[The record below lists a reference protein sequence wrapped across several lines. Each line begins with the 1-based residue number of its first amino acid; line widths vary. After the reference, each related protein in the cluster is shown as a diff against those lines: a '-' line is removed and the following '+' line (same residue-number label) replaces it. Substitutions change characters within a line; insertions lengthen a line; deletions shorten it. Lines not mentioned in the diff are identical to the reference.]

1 MTSRSNVMDRSYPTF
16 PFFKRLFLTFSVGTI
31 IHSGVFA
38 QAPPA
43 PTQRCGTLQAHPFAQ
58 PQAGGL
64 SLSARPHRPD
74 QMTLGRP
81 TVPGEGNRTND
92 LGHSYT
98 AEPEYY
104 ISPGGHFKIWYVTT
118 TEDRPGAGWPEL
130 DDAGDGAVPEYVRH
144 CATFLEESRR
154 VIVEELGYR
163 PPPVD
168 YQYHDRYEA
177 MDSDDGG
184 DGLYDVYIT
193 DLPSQFSGYS
203 RPEAVT
209 DGAALP
215 SYIVVEND
223 FVESRRTP
231 EKALDLLKITIA
243 HEYFHAV
250 QFGYDA
256 GEEAFW
262 LEQSAVWIEEQVYD
276 EVNDYLTYLPSFSGF
291 LTEPW
296 IALDTSDGE
305 HEYAGVL
312 WPLFLEKRHGR
323 DLIRE
328 IWERSVTSRAL
339 AAIDEG
345 LRSVG
350 SDLASAF
357 QEFSSWNVFTES
369 RANPDRFYEE
379 GALYPLVEL
388 SALHEP
394 VLQHDSASYRFDGP
408 QIPAARY
415 PAHLAAN
422 YIRFVPDSSLHGG
435 LRIEFTG
442 ITGEWG
448 VSVAG
453 SGAADT
459 VMTVPATRGSVTIEV
474 PDWTRYETL
483 MLVVASLERSGDGFE
498 YAYSA
503 TFDPGLTG
511 RGRPIAASLS
521 TFPNPVHMSSGP
533 ATVRYEVGRA
543 GEVSLV
549 LYNVLGRKVRT
560 LVDGAH
566 AQGTF
571 TTTWDGRDDAGGQVA
586 SGVYFCRMTT
596 GGLDDGGGVTRKLLL
611 LK

>member
-1 MTSRSNVMDRSYPTF
+1 M
-16 PFFKRLFLTFSVGTI
+16 
-31 IHSGVFA
+31 
-38 QAPPA
+38 
-43 PTQRCGTLQAHPFAQ
+43 
-58 PQAGGL
+58 
-64 SLSARPHRPD
+64 
-74 QMTLGRP
+74 GRP
-81 TVPGEGNRTND
+81 TLPGEGNRTNE

-98 AEPEYY
+98 TEPEYY

-130 DDAGDGAVPEYVRH
+130 DDASTGAVPEYVRH
-144 CATFLEESRR
+144 CATYLEESRR

-177 MDSDDGG
+177 MGSDDGG
-184 DGLYDVYIT
+184 DRLYDVYIS
-193 DLPSQFSGYS
+193 DLPSQFSGYT
-203 RPEAVT
+203 RPETVT
-209 DGAALP
+209 DGTALP
-215 SYIVVEND
+215 SYIVVDND
-223 FVESRRTP
+223 FVESRKTP
-231 EKALDLLKITIA
+231 EAALDLLKITIA

-250 QFGYDA
+250 QFGYDS

-296 IALDTSDGE
+296 IALDTANGE

-323 DLIRE
+323 DLIRK
-328 IWERSVTSRAL
+328 IWERTGTNRAL
-339 AAIDEG
+339 EAIDEG

-357 QEFSSWNVFTES
+357 QEFTSWNVFTEK
-369 RANPDRFYEE
+369 RANADRFYEE
-379 GALYPLVEL
+379 GALYPPVEL
-388 SALHEP
+388 TAVHEP
-394 VLQHDSASYRFDGP
+394 VLQSDAAPYRYDGP
-408 QIPAARY
+408 DIPAARY

-422 YIRFVPDSSLHGG
+422 YVRLVPDPSLHGG

-448 VSVAG
+448 VSVVG
-453 SGAADT
+453 SGAVDT

-474 PDWTRYETL
+474 PDWTRYETV
-483 MLVVASLERSGDGFE
+483 MLVAASLERSGAGFE
-498 YAYSA
+498 YAYTA
-503 TFDPGLTG
+503 TYDPGLTG
-511 RGRPIAASLS
+511 SGRPIAASLT
-521 TFPNPVHMSSGP
+521 TFPNPFYMSNGP
-533 ATVRYEVGRA
+533 AAVRYEVERP
-543 GEVSLV
+543 GEVSLI

-560 LVDGAH
+560 LVDGTH
-566 AQGTF
+566 SQGTF
-571 TTTWDGRDDAGGQVA
+571 NTTWDGRDDAGGRVA

-596 GGLDDGGGVTRKLLL
+596 GGSPDGPGVTRKLLL

>member
-1 MTSRSNVMDRSYPTF
+1 MISTITSNGTNIPTF
-16 PFFKRLFLTFSVGTI
+16 SRILTSLVVLLSVPT
-31 IHSGVFA
+31 VFA
-38 QAPPA
+38 QTPPD
-43 PTQRCGTLQAHPFAQ
+43 QRCGTLHVHPFAHAQ
-58 PQAGGL
+58 TGGL
-64 SLSARPHRPD
+64 SLAARPHRPD
-74 QMTLGRP
+74 QVTLGRP

-104 ISPGGHFKIWYVTT
+104 ISPGGNFKIWYVTT
-118 TEDRPGAGWPEL
+118 TEDRPGAGWPEF
-130 DDAGDGAVPEYVRH
+130 DDAGSGAVPEYVRL
-144 CATFLEESRR
+144 CATYLEESRR

-168 YQYHDRYEA
+168 YQYHDLYEA

-184 DGLYDVYIT
+184 DGLYDVYIS
-193 DLPSQFSGYS
+193 DLPSQFSGYA
-203 RPEAVT
+203 RPEAVAE
-209 DGAALP
+209 GASLP

-231 EKALDLLKITIA
+231 EEALDLLKITIA

-296 IALDTSDGE
+296 ISLDTSNGE

-312 WPLFLEKRHGR
+312 WPLFLEKRHDR
-323 DLIRE
+323 DLIRK
-328 IWERSVTSRAL
+328 IWERAGTSRAL

-357 QEFSSWNVFTES
+357 QEFASWNVFTGS
-369 RANPDRFYEE
+369 RANADRFYEE
-379 GALYPLVEL
+379 GALYPQVEL

-394 VLQHDSASYRFDGP
+394 VLQRDAGSYRFDGP

-415 PAHLAAN
+415 PDHLGAN
-422 YIRFVPDSSLHGG
+422 YVRFVPDSSLHGG

-442 ITGEWG
+442 MTGEWG

-453 SGAADT
+453 SGEVDT
-459 VMTVPATRGSVTIEV
+459 VMTFPATSGSVTIEV

-483 MLVVASLERSGDGFE
+483 MLVAASLERSGAGFE
-498 YAYSA
+498 YAYTA
-503 TFDPGLTG
+503 TYDPGLTG
-511 RGRPIAASLS
+511 SGRPIAASLA
-521 TFPNPVHMSSGP
+521 TFPNPVYMSEGP
-533 ATVRYEVGRA
+533 ATVRYEVDRP
-543 GEVSLV
+543 GEVSLI

-571 TTTWDGRDDAGGQVA
+571 NTTWDGRDDAGGRVA

-596 GGLDDGGGVTRKLLL
+596 GGSSDGPGVTRKLLL

>member
-1 MTSRSNVMDRSYPTF
+1 MTPRPNVMDRSFPASTF
-16 PFFKRLFLTFSVGTI
+16 LKRLFLTLIAGAVT
-31 IHSGVFA
+31 HSGVFA
-38 QAPPA
+38 QAPS
-43 PTQRCGTLQAHPFAQ
+43 TQRCGTLHVHPVAQ
-58 PQAGGL
+58 FEAGGL
-64 SLSARPHRPD
+64 AARPHRPD
-74 QMTLGRP
+74 QVTVGRP
-81 TVPGEGNRTND
+81 TVPGEGDRTDD

-98 AEPEYY
+98 VAPEYY
-104 ISPGGHFKIWYVTT
+104 VSPGGNFKVWYVTT

-130 DDAGDGAVPEYVRH
+130 EDAGAGTVPEYVRH

-163 PPPVD
+163 PPPMD
-168 YQYHDRYEA
+168 YRYHDQYEA

-184 DGLYDVYIT
+184 DGLYDVYIS
-193 DLPSQFSGYS
+193 DLPSQFSGYT

-209 DGAALP
+209 TGASLP
-215 SYIVVEND
+215 SYIVVDND
-223 FVESRRTP
+223 FAESRRTV
-231 EKALDLLKITIA
+231 EKALDLLRITVA

-256 GEEAFW
+256 GEAAFW

-276 EVNDYLTYLPSFSGF
+276 EVDDYLTYLPTFSGF

-296 IALDTSDGE
+296 LALDTSNGE

-312 WPLFLEKRHGR
+312 WPLYLEKRHDR
-323 DLIRE
+323 DLIRN
-328 IWERSVTSRAL
+328 IWERSATEHAL
-339 AAIDEG
+339 EAIDGG

-357 QEFSSWNVFTES
+357 QEFTTWNVFTDS
-369 RANPDRFYEE
+369 RANADRFYEE
-379 GALYPLVEL
+379 GASYPPVEL

-394 VLQHDSASYRFDGP
+394 GHRRDAASYRFDGP
-408 QIPAARY
+408 QISASRY

-422 YIRFVPDSSLHGG
+422 YIGFVPDSSLSGG

-453 SGAADT
+453 SGAVDT

-474 PDWTRYETL
+474 PDWTRYETV
-483 MLVVASLERSGDGFE
+483 MLVVASLERTGAVFE
-498 YAYSA
+498 YAYTA

-511 RGRPIAASLS
+511 GGQADRPVAASLI
-521 TFPNPVHMSSGP
+521 TFPNPFHMGDGP
-533 ATVRYEVGRA
+533 ATVRYEVDRTGDVELA
-543 GEVSLV
+543 
-549 LYNVLGRKVRT
+549 LYNVLGQRVRT
-560 LVDGAH
+560 LVNGPH
-566 AQGTF
+566 SRGTF
-571 TTTWDGRDDAGGQVA
+571 TTTWDGRDDGGSRVA

-596 GGLDDGGGVTRKLLL
+596 GGSAGGSEVTRKLLL

>member
-1 MTSRSNVMDRSYPTF
+1 MTPRSNVMDRSFRTF
-16 PFFKRLFLTFSVGTI
+16 PFCKRLFLSIIVGTI
-31 IHSGVFA
+31 IHSGVYA
-38 QAPPA
+38 QTPPA
-43 PTQRCGTLQAHPFAQ
+43 QRCGTLHAHPFAD
-58 PQAGGL
+58 PQTGGL

-74 QMTLGRP
+74 QVTLGRP

-92 LGHSYT
+92 LGHTYT

-130 DDAGDGAVPEYVRH
+130 EDGGGSGIPEYVRY
-144 CATFLEESRR
+144 CADFLDESRR
-154 VIVEELGYR
+154 VIVDELGYR

-231 EKALDLLKITIA
+231 EKALDLLKITVA

-256 GEEAFW
+256 GEAAFW

-276 EVNDYLTYLPSFSGF
+276 EVDDYLTYLPSFSGF

-296 IALDTSDGE
+296 VALDTSNGE

-312 WPLFLEKRHGR
+312 WPLFLEQRHGR
-323 DLIRE
+323 DLIRS
-328 IWERSVTSRAL
+328 IWERAETLRAL
-339 AAIDEG
+339 EAIDEG
-345 LRSVG
+345 LRGVG
-350 SDLASAF
+350 SDLANAF
-357 QEFSSWNVFTES
+357 HEFTAWNVFTDE
-369 RANPDRFYEE
+369 RADPDRFYEE
-379 GALYPLVEL
+379 GASYPPVEL
-388 SALHEP
+388 SGLHEP
-394 VLQHDSASYRFDGP
+394 VLPDASGPLLFDGP
-408 QIPAARY
+408 RIPAGHY
-415 PAHLAAN
+415 PDHLAAN
-422 YIRFVPDSSLHGG
+422 YIGFVPDSSRHGG

-453 SGAADT
+453 SGEADT
-459 VMTVPATRGSVTIEV
+459 VMTAPATRGSATIEV
-474 PDWTRYETL
+474 PDWTRFETVV
-483 MLVVASLERSGDGFE
+483 LVVASLERTGAGFE
-498 YAYSA
+498 YAYTA

-511 RGRPIAASLS
+511 AGRPVAASLT
-521 TFPNPVHMSSGP
+521 TFPNPFYLGREP
-533 ATVRYEVGRA
+533 ATVRYEVDRSA
-543 GEVSLV
+543 DVMLA
-549 LYNVLGRKVRT
+549 LYDVRGRKVRT
-560 LVDGAH
+560 LVDGVH
-566 AQGTF
+566 SQGTF
-571 TTTWDGRDDAGGQVA
+571 TTTWDGRDDQGRRVA

-596 GGLDDGGGVTRKLLL
+596 GGTAGRSEMTRKLLF